1 MDANKWL
8 TREALEERAAYYDK
22 WAADIRAM
30 NGHSVDADHSE
41 QTAAVLRFLARWREE
56 ALEVER
62 SWDAQ
67 AIAKLLNLKP
77 GEDIRAAI
85 QPAISDLTKRLE
97 IAAGYC
103 ADWEAL
109 RSEILAALEVESGEG
124 CGEWDDA
131 WNACRDEIKGRVHAL
146 LSRERAS
153 ERQLPRDPLSDN
165 PADGD
170 ENAPGDAVKRG
181 FD

>member
-1 MDANKWL
+1 MDASKWL

-22 WAADIRAM
+22 WATDIRAM
-30 NGHSVDADHSE
+30 NGRSVDADHSE

-56 ALEVER
+56 ALQVER

-97 IAAGYC
+97 EANAVLKFIA
-103 ADWEAL
+103 
-109 RSEILAALEVESGEG
+109 
-124 CGEWDDA
+124 DDA
-131 WNACRDEIKGRVHAL
+131 PTHYGSCVAMKQAEIANRWILTAKHARDYVKDGTLPQLML
-146 LSRERAS
+146 LSRA
-153 ERQLPRDPLSDN
+153 
-165 PADGD
+165 ADDKNTDG
-170 ENAPGDAVKRG
+170 N
-181 FD
+181 